1 MAVTSWLEVLR
12 SAEKTALLQDGKRMV
27 HYLFPDGKEMA
38 EEYDEKTSELLVRK
52 WRVKNALGALGQ
64 WQLEVGEPVPS
75 GAGSLGSELIKESNA
90 NPIFMRKDTKTSF
103 QWRIRNLPYPKD
115 VYSVSVA
122 QKERCVIVRTTNK
135 KYYKKFSIPDLDRHQ
150 LPLEDSALS
159 FAHANC
165 TLIISYQKP
174 KEVMA
179 AESELQ
185 KELKKDANS
194 PRTRAHRSLRSPSSA
209 DSGDGTTYCLDR
221 SSRSEGREAT
231 AHLPRDRPHLD
242 CSVLRGTET

>member
-1 MAVTSWLEVLR
+1 MIKK
-12 SAEKTALLQDGKRMV
+12 KTWKRMV

-38 EEYDEKTSELLVRK
+38 EEYDEKTGELLVRK

-64 WQLEVGEPVPS
+64 WQIEVGEPVLS
-75 GAGSLGSELIKESNA
+75 GAGSLGAELIKESNA

-122 QKERCVIVRTTNK
+122 QKERCIIVRTTNK

-150 LPLEDSALS
+150 LPLDDSALS

-185 KELKKDANS
+185 KELKKVK
-194 PRTRAHRSLRSPSSA
+194 
-209 DSGDGTTYCLDR
+209 
-221 SSRSEGREAT
+221 T
-231 AHLPRDRPHLD
+231 AHSSDGD
-242 CSVLRGTET
+242 CKTQ